1 MSMPARNSLLDHVFT
16 IPEAQTK
23 IFDLEWQSAFYTVF
37 HQTKTARLLHAIC
50 MAPIVISL
58 YVLTSYIGLGG
69 QSLLSGAAE
78 ITVIN
83 GAFVVMIVS
92 IIWYLIMDVKV
103 GLVALPFVVA
113 FWLVA
118 NTANYLAG
126 DLGLPIALAV
136 LVIAS
141 MVQTISHQ
149 PEMVPPPHSGSSKF
163 VQFKYWVQNVPFLHR
178 LRVGLMFPWFSVVEL
193 ISSPRLFPI
202 QLLRLMHKFG
212 YKTELEA
219 LTEKRARRVL
229 ETGNYDAY
237 YEV

>member
-1 MSMPARNSLLDHVFT
+1 MSTRNTLLDHVFT
-16 IPEAQTK
+16 IPEAQVK
-23 IFDLEWQSAFYTVF
+23 IFDLEWQSVFYTVF
-37 HQTKTARLLHAIC
+37 HQTRTARLLHAIC
-50 MAPIVISL
+50 MAPIVMCL
-58 YVLTSYIGLGG
+58 YVLTSYISLGG
-69 QSLLSGAAE
+69 QSILPWAAE
-78 ITVIN
+78 ITAIN
-83 GAFVVMIVS
+83 GAFVVMIIS
-92 IIWYLIMDVKV
+92 IIWYLIMDIQV

-113 FWLVA
+113 FWLIA
-118 NTANYLAG
+118 NVVNHTAG

-136 LVIAS
+136 LVLTTMI
-141 MVQTISHQ
+141 QTISHQ

-178 LRVGLMFPWFSVVEL
+178 LRVGLMFPWFSFIEL

-212 YKTELEA
+212 YKPELEE
-219 LTEKRARRVL
+219 LTKKKARRVL